1 LFTPHAK
8 RRRCGKPVT
17 LPDNLGVRGGLRAG
31 ARPTMSV
38 LGEIKIVRGGKE
50 FVLPASRKARAL
62 VIYLATTGRP
72 HRRDRLC
79 TVRRLA
85 ATPEKAHTREA
96 PRTSTTNGMPTAM
109 LAHIPSVAQG
119 RTRMP

>member
-1 LFTPHAK
+1 MNPAADTAAICESFGYEAFM
-8 RRRCGKPVT
+8 VQ
-17 LPDNLGVRGGLRAG
+17 RG
-31 ARPTMSV
+31 
-38 LGEIKIVRGGKE
+38 EKI
-50 FVLPASRKARAL
+50 SRKARAL
-62 VIYLATTGRP
+62 LIYLGITGRP

-85 ATPEKAHTREA
+85 ANPEKAHTREA